1 MALKVCKECGREHSE
16 TIKTCPHCGYI
27 DVAKVTIFG
36 YIESFVVNPDVKIYK
51 DGIQIGR
58 VSKGGKITLDITE
71 PCELKFKSSIRS
83 AKCYVRPGDAVIIS
97 FNRTTGR
104 LSATV
109 TKEESAESVINTNK
123 SADYTRISLVLIIC
137 SVVCIL
143 MSIDVIDLFGSSS
156 DDTRVEIVDE
166 RSLAERIWEAQ
177 VNEDWEA
184 LEEYKMEYNRLSK
197 QERNQVDYELYVL
210 QSSMNI

>member
-1 MALKVCKECGREHSE
+1 MELKVCKECGREHSD
-16 TIKTCPHCGYI
+16 TIKTCPHCGYV
-27 DVAKVTIFG
+27 DVAKVTIYG
-36 YIESFVVNPDVKIYK
+36 YVERFVVNPDVKIYN
-51 DGIQIGR
+51 GNVQIAR
-58 VSKGGKITLDITE
+58 VSKGGKITLDVTE
-71 PCELKFKSSIRS
+71 PCELTFKSSLRS
-83 AKCYVRPGDAVIIS
+83 AKCYVRPGDVVILS

-109 TKEESAESVINTNK
+109 TNEAGAMRELEIKTRADTN
-123 SADYTRISLVLIIC
+123 RISWVLIIC
-137 SVVCIL
+137 TILCIL
-143 MSIDVIDLFGSSS
+143 MSTGVIDLFGLSP

>member
-1 MALKVCKECGREHSE
+1 MALKVCKECGREHCD
-16 TIKTCPHCGYI
+16 TIKTCPHCGYV

-36 YIESFVVNPDVKIYK
+36 YIESFVVNPDVRIYK
-51 DGIQIGR
+51 DDIQIGR

-109 TKEESAESVINTNK
+109 TKEESAKTVININK
-123 SADYTRISLVLIIC
+123 SADYTRISWVLIIC

-143 MSIDVIDLFGSSS
+143 MSIGVIDLFGSSS